1 MIVGVAFDLDGT
13 LIDNA
18 DALSVALSKAIGEF
32 GYRAEPDE
40 IRKYL
45 GLSFYDIVSK
55 FIKNPDRV
63 LLEKIKETRKKY
75 IIESI
80 SSFRIF
86 PDALYALKALKELG
100 VKSAVATSLGK
111 DLVDFVIKN
120 LKLDSYL
127 CCWVTVDE
135 VKKPKPEPHVFLKAM
150 ELMQVKPESCIAV
163 GDREYDVLAGKKAGS
178 LTALVLRD
186 SFSVYEKIK
195 PDYILK
201 SLEELPEIIQPP
213 RSPEK
218 R

>member
-1 MIVGVAFDLDGT
+1 MILGVAFDLDGT

-111 DLVDFVIKN
+111 DLIDFVI
-120 LKLDSYL
+120 LL
-127 CCWVTVDE
+127 
-135 VKKPKPEPHVFLKAM
+135 
-150 ELMQVKPESCIAV
+150 
-163 GDREYDVLAGKKAGS
+163 
-178 LTALVLRD
+178 
-186 SFSVYEKIK
+186 
-195 PDYILK
+195 
-201 SLEELPEIIQPP
+201 
-213 RSPEK
+213 
-218 R
+218 